1 MKNVSTLSL
10 EEKMLL
16 PVTDLAH
23 VLREIRKHKRSEA
36 MMDKVRLKRYEEHR
50 RNMAKRLSL

>member
-1 MKNVSTLSL
+1 MKNVRTLSL

-23 VLREIRKHKRSEA
+23 VLREIRKHERSEA
-36 MMDKVRLKRYEEHR
+36 VMDKVRLKSYEAHR
-50 RNMAKRLSL
+50 RNMARRLSP